1 MSNKTF
7 LPKTPKAMA
16 MSVMN
21 DSFIISNLTWD
32 QRKEYCANHI
42 INYIESQKFTR
53 TSQNYWTSVSQEIE
67 KL

>member
-7 LPKTPKAMA
+7 LSKTPKVMA

-21 DSFIISNLTWD
+21 DSFIIPNLTWN

-42 INYIESQKFTR
+42 INYISSQKFTR
-53 TSQNYWTSVSQEIE
+53 TSENYWGSVAQHIQR
-67 KL
+67 L